1 MQTYSPVSFSV
12 AANSFECAGLGREPH
27 QAWRA
32 FDAYSPAFVLMSYW
46 VLLNLTFIKYIQNQI
61 AAIL

>member
-12 AANSFECAGLGREPH
+12 AANAFECAGLGRVGH

-32 FDAYSPAFVLMSYW
+32 FDVHPPALVLMSYW
-46 VLLNLTFIKYIQNQI
+46 VLLNLIFIKYMQNQI